1 MRNYLKWIPQLI
13 LRSLSQNKLRTL
25 LTVLGIALGV
35 GILLAINLANEMALG
50 NFKDSIN
57 RVSGK
62 STLTIYP
69 IQSDVLDEKL
79 LHQLHW
85 LWLIPGEQ
93 SSRFS
98 AAIEQTALWANS
110 AKTANL
116 DEQQEVVRML
126 GVDMLSS
133 IQDESAGSSKLLA
146 SSSNPFDILKPYH
159 AYIGENLA
167 KKHSLKPGD
176 TFNLYLN
183 DGVSHFTVAGIL
195 SRGELGDAYGGQ
207 IVVMD
212 LSTAQQAFGLNG
224 QISKIDLWVPETAVP
239 AVQEKLKAQL
249 PPGVEAH
256 RPTQKGEQVEKMV
269 RSYQYNLTTLSFIAL
284 LVGVFLIYN
293 TMSITIIRRRPEIG
307 TLRAIGFSKR
317 QIFGLFIIES
327 LIIGLIG
334 TLLGLGFGIFLSQ
347 FAIKA
352 VATTIAAL
360 YTGQVLDTFSIN
372 PWLVGQA
379 FVFGLFMTFI
389 GALAPVM
396 EATNVSPA
404 EASKRASYESKI
416 FQSSSKLSL
425 VGVLF
430 AAGALGAAFQPPIT
444 GLPIF
449 GFLSALCTILAA
461 TLWMPLL
468 LKIALGG
475 LLPLLQKALG
485 IEARLA
491 GLILRGALGRTAVS
505 VASLMIGIAMMVSL
519 AVMIS
524 SFRQTVITW
533 VEQTLKA
540 DLWIEPSSKFD
551 GKQTGRIQLAA
562 VQTIRQ
568 LPGVAAVDD
577 FYEFP
582 IQYKGNP
589 TNLGIGQF
597 QVLAKYGNLLFI
609 DQEKPQVVLKRVM
622 ASPSVIVT
630 EAFSTRHGVQKGE
643 MIELATPTGLQ
654 KFRVQGVYYDY
665 SSDLGYIIM
674 PRRWYQEF
682 YQDDRIS
689 NLAVYLKPGVSA
701 EGIRQDIQN
710 QLKGQSRLDIRS
722 NQELRENVL
731 RIFDRTFSITYALHV
746 IAIAVALL
754 AVMNAL
760 FALVLE
766 ARREFGLLKYLG
778 ATNRQIGKIVL
789 VKAGL
794 LGLFGS
800 FSGLAV
806 GFALSFL
813 LVYVINKQ
821 SFGWTIRFELPWV
834 FLLQSFALVMFTSIV
849 SGLIPARLAAKTPA
863 PQVIKT
869 E

>member
-1 MRNYLKWIPQLI
+1 MNKFLKWVPRLI
-13 LRSLSQNKLRTL
+13 LRSLNQNKLRTL

-62 STLTIYP
+62 SNLTIYP
-69 IQSDVLDEKL
+69 TQSDVLDENL
-79 LHQLHW
+79 LTQLRW
-85 LWLIPGEQ
+85 IWLIPGEEA
-93 SSRFS
+93 SRFMPG
-98 AAIEQTALWANS
+98 IEQTALWADSKQTINS
-110 AKTANL
+110 
-116 DEQQEVVRML
+116 EERQEVIRML

-133 IQDESAGSSKLLA
+133 IQADSEDGMKLIA
-146 SSSNPFDILKPYH
+146 SSESPFDILKPYH
-159 AYIGENLA
+159 AYVGENLA
-167 KKHSLKPGD
+167 KKHALRPGD
-176 TFNLYLN
+176 SFPLYLN
-183 DGVSHFTVAGIL
+183 DGTSRFTVAGVL
-195 SRGELGDAYGGQ
+195 SHGELGDAYGGQ
-207 IVVMD
+207 IVIMD
-212 LSTAQQAFGLNG
+212 LSTAQQAFGLTG
-224 QISKIDLWVPETAVP
+224 QISKIDLFVPEAAVSL
-239 AVQEKLKAQL
+239 VQQKLKTHL

-317 QIFGLFIIES
+317 QIFELFLIES

-334 TLLGLGFGIFLSQ
+334 TVLGLGFGIFLSQ

-352 VATTIAAL
+352 VATTVAAL
-360 YTGQVLDTFSIN
+360 YTGQVLDRFSVN
-372 PWLVGQA
+372 PWLVAQA
-379 FVFGLFMTFI
+379 FGFGLLMTFI
-389 GALAPVM
+389 GALAPVL
-396 EATNVSPA
+396 EATAVSPA
-404 EASKRASYESKI
+404 EASRRASYESRI
-416 FQSSSKLSL
+416 FQASGKLSL
-425 VGVLF
+425 LGVVF
-430 AAGALGAAFQPPIT
+430 AVGALVTAFQPPVA

-449 GFLSALCTILAA
+449 GFFSALGAILAA
-461 TLWMPLL
+461 ALWMPLL
-468 LKIALGG
+468 LKLSLSG
-475 LLPLLQKALG
+475 LLPLLQKCFG
-485 IEARLA
+485 VEARLA

-524 SFRQTVITW
+524 SFRQTVVTW

-540 DLWIEPSSKFD
+540 DLWIEPISKFD
-551 GKQTGRIQLAA
+551 GKQTGRIQPKAIEA
-562 VQTIRQ
+562 IRQ

-582 IQYKGNP
+582 IQYQGNP

-609 DQEKPQVVLKRVM
+609 DNENPEAVLKRVM
-622 ASPSVIVT
+622 AIPSVIVT
-630 EAFSTRHGVQKGE
+630 EAFSTRHHVQKGE
-643 MIELATPTGLQ
+643 SIELATTSGLQ

-674 PRRWYQEF
+674 PRLWYQKF

-689 NLAVYLKPGVSA
+689 NLAVYLNPGVSA
-701 EGIRQDIQN
+701 ETVREAIQKE
-710 QLKGQSRLDIRS
+710 LKGQSRLDIRS

-731 RIFDRTFSITYALHV
+731 RIFDRTFAITYALHV

-766 ARREFGLLKYLG
+766 ARREFGILKYLG
-778 ATNRQIGKIVL
+778 ARDSQIAKIVL

-794 LGLFGS
+794 LGLFGNI
-800 FSGLAV
+800 SGLAV

-813 LVYVINKQ
+813 LIYVINKQ

-834 FLLQSFALVMFTSIV
+834 FLAQSFALVMLTSIV